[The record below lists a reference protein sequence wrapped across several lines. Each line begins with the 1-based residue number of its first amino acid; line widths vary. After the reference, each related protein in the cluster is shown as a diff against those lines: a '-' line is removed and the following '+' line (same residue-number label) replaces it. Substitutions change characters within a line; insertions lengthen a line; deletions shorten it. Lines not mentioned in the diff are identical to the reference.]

1 MSKFLDENG
10 LKYFWTKIKTL
21 MSSAIDTATKKFD
34 DYLPL
39 AGGTMSGD
47 IVYQSS
53 QGRGSKANTINLD
66 GMEVSKGSTGGSST
80 STLTCEG
87 LSIEKSGIGATN
99 LSADSVTSP
108 KVIKTD
114 ATSDDILLGDGTTAS
129 MKAVIPEY
137 SEGTL
142 SVKQLQG
149 KALDGKSN
157 KTLALGFEQASGY
170 TNTQSIDAIGKHNV
184 ILVGAGEEGVTDNA
198 QQDGIYILS
207 PNDIHLATKNNAI
220 KLYSG
225 SSVQVGAEKSINMHS
240 KGDMDIKVTR
250 AVTIDGATGN
260 LTLGDDF
267 TRLSAV
273 DGKAFVR
280 LGDNGSKKVHIVGD
294 KMFLGNNT
302 TDPEQLWWM
311 SANGKKVRING
322 TDGSGMIQT
331 NATEGSEEVKFR
343 AGTDNTMRLNAP
355 VKDASGNVTTPGG
368 LRVFANLFALAE
380 MATDLPTTLSD
391 TAKTTLN
398 TKSVQSILGD
408 MLDKALAFRGRANP
422 IVLTDRDAYAVVKK
436 DNYSISLSPTSGFI
450 SQNGGGSASL
460 QGNMLSISYGDSVI
474 CSIEATDSGDGGMLI
489 DPNNNLYFYLKGKNY
504 WFNFDK
510 AIELGLLSE
519 VDF

>member
-47 IVYQSS
+47 IKYQSS
-53 QGRGSKANTINLD
+53 QGRGSKTNTINLD

-108 KVIKTD
+108 KIVKTD

-240 KGDMDIKVTR
+240 EGDMDIKVTR

-408 MLDKALAFRGRANP
+408 MLDNGVKLQSNYVKTGGRIYLVTKNYAESAP
-422 IVLTDRDAYAVVKK
+422 GETSAGHYILLDPMGLEIGDAEYCMSFDTNDGLYVRNK
-436 DNYSISLSPTSGFI
+436 DNDTMFGVDFTDIIPAVYWQTPT
-450 SQNGGGSASL
+450 
-460 QGNMLSISYGDSVI
+460 GDK
-474 CSIEATDSGDGGMLI
+474 
-489 DPNNNLYFYLKGKNY
+489 YY
-504 WFNFDK
+504 FNFSK
-510 AIELGLLSE
+510 AQELGIITKS
-519 VDF
+519 